1 MVESLCLDLWI
12 RIHGGR
18 FHGMNGAADEW
29 PPSPGRVF
37 QALVAAASR
46 GQTIREKARDALR
59 WLETLVPPTVA
70 APHMT
75 RGQAID
81 LFVPNNDLDAV
92 GGRVERIGDIRT
104 QKHVAPKIFD
114 EEQPFLYSWRFDG
127 DPLHAETVCA
137 IARDLYQLGRGV
149 DQAWADPRIHTV
161 EGRASQLAE
170 YRGEIYEASGAGD
183 GIPLSCPTVGTLASL
198 EARFEGGLRRIT
210 RVGRVQQF
218 VQPPK
223 PRLLQ
228 VSYGSSAARY
238 MFDLLRGDQSF
249 ATQPMHRAAH
259 LVELVRNLA
268 AERLAS
274 ALPDQ
279 RELVESFV
287 IGRSAGD
294 ANRPNPALRIR
305 ILALPSIGH
314 AFADRGIRR
323 IVVEIP
329 THCPLRADDV
339 RWAFS
344 GLELYDP
351 DTGVVHGVTLT
362 PAEDS
367 EMLSHFGFGKLNSRW
382 QSVTPLV
389 LPENAKRRRIE
400 PTRMLEEAKA
410 GAERVAE
417 EQRAVRAG
425 LSALRQAGIH
435 ERVAVLRV
443 QREPFARKGT
453 RAEAFAGGTRFAKE
467 RLWHVELEFEEQVPG
482 PLVIGDGR
490 FLGLGLFAPEPPPE
504 GSCEPSHVFAL
515 AIEDGLED
523 GADAEELA
531 RALRRAMLAR
541 MQRVIGRGR
550 LSPFLTGHNASGEP
564 TTKLHLGFAFDPKG
578 RRLLV
583 VAPNVRGR
591 DRDHLKTVETALQGF
606 DDLRAGSAGRL
617 RLRSTTVDISADPLM
632 APSTQWTTV
641 TPYDVTRHGRAGAI
655 QSVID
660 DVLGECHRAQL
671 PVPVVD
677 ARDVRGVPG
686 RGLRGA
692 VRLTF
697 ATAVRG
703 PITLGRTRF
712 LGGGLFLGSATAK

>member
-1 MVESLCLDLWI
+1 MAESRCLDLWI

-46 GQTIREKARDALR
+46 GQTIRDHAREALR
-59 WLETLVPPTVA
+59 WLEALVPPTVA
-70 APHMT
+70 APQMT

-92 GGRVERIGDIRT
+92 GGRIERIGAIRT

-114 EEQPFLYSWRFDG
+114 EERPFLYSWRFDG
-127 DPLHAETVCA
+127 DPLHAETICA

-149 DQAWADPRIHTV
+149 DQAWADPHIDTV
-161 EGRASQLAE
+161 EVRASQLAQ

-198 EARFEGGLRRIT
+198 EARFEGGLHRIT
-210 RVGRVQQF
+210 RAGKTQQF

-249 ATQPMHRAAH
+249 ATQPMHHAAR

-268 AERLAS
+268 ADRLAN
-274 ALPDQ
+274 ALPEQ
-279 RELVESFV
+279 RDLVESFV
-287 IGRSAGD
+287 IGRSEGD

-339 RWAFS
+339 RWACS

-351 DTGVVHGVTLT
+351 ETGVVHGVTLT

-367 EMLSHFGFGKLNSRW
+367 EMLSHFGFGKLHSCW

-389 LPENAKRRRIE
+389 LPDNAKRRRIE

-410 GAERVAE
+410 GAERAAE
-417 EQRAVRAG
+417 ELRAASSV

-435 ERVAVLRV
+435 ERVATLRV

-453 RAEAFAGGTRFAKE
+453 RAETFAAGTRFAKE
-467 RLWHVELEFEEQVPG
+467 RLWHVELELDEQVLG
-482 PLVIGDGR
+482 PLVVGDGR
-490 FLGLGLFAPEPPPE
+490 FLGLGLFAPEPRPE
-504 GSCEPSHVFAL
+504 DARAPSHVFAL
-515 AIEDGLED
+515 AIEDGLAD
-523 GADAEELA
+523 GTDPEELA

-550 LSPFLTGHNASGEP
+550 LSPYLTGHNASGDP
-564 TTKLHLGFAFDPKG
+564 TTKLHLGFAFDPTG

-583 VAPNVRGR
+583 VAPAVHGR
-591 DRDHLKTVETALQGF
+591 DRDHIKTVETALQGF
-606 DDLRAGSAGRL
+606 DDLRAGFAGRL
-617 RLRSTTVDISADPLM
+617 RLRSTTVDDSADPLI
-632 APSTQWTTV
+632 APATQWTTV
-641 TPYDVTRHGRAGAI
+641 TPYDVTRHGRAGAT

-660 DVLGECHRAQL
+660 DVLSECRRAHL

-677 ARDVRGVPG
+677 VRNVRGVPG
-686 RGLRGA
+686 RGLRGD
-692 VRLTF
+692 VRLRF
-697 ATAVRG
+697 ASAVRG
-703 PITLGRTRF
+703 PIMLGRTRF
-712 LGGGLFLGSATAK
+712 LGGGLFLGLATEK